1 MNSISKITIKK
12 LKSKLLTQSLVT
24 QSLMDLLIE
33 KKIFT
38 RKEILDKIDFNMDL
52 WEEVV
57 AENKERITDAD
68 VDALNEILETDV
80 LEESELGEDVFSGLY
95 YGPIGDC

>member
-1 MNSISKITIKK
+1 MNSTSKIAIKK

-38 RKEILDKIDFNMDL
+38 REEILDKIDFNMEL

-57 AENKERITDAD
+57 AENKERIID

-95 YGPIGDC
+95 YGPIGEC

>member
-1 MNSISKITIKK
+1 
-12 LKSKLLTQSLVT
+12 
-24 QSLMDLLIE
+24 MDLLIE

-38 RKEILDKIDFNMDL
+38 RDEILDKIDFNMEL

-57 AENKERITDAD
+57 AENKERIID

-95 YGPIGDC
+95 YGPIGEC